1 MKELPTLET
10 ARLVL
15 RPFAKADIDEV
26 ARLAGA
32 REVAR
37 YTLHI
42 PHPYQRHMAESWI
55 ASHRE
60 RYDEGVAL
68 TLAVTERQ
76 GRSLVGA
83 MGLSVDAGNLTGE
96 LGYWI
101 GVPYWGRGYATEAAQ
116 AVLAHGFGPLG
127 LERIHACHLA
137 PNLASGRVMQKLGMV
152 QEGVLRQHV
161 VKWGV
166 RYDLIYYGLLRP
178 EYLATQHQSVTVST
192 TDTVGRKSHE

>member
-32 REVAR
+32 REVAQ

-42 PHPYQRHMAESWI
+42 PHPYQRHMAETWI

-76 GRSLVGA
+76 GGSLVGA

-101 GVPYWGRGYATEAAQ
+101 GVPYWSRGYATEAAQ
-116 AVLAHGFGPLG
+116 AVLAYGFGTLG
-127 LERIHACHLA
+127 LERIHARHLA
-137 PNLASGRVMQKLGMV
+137 PNVASGRVMRKLGMS
-152 QEGVLRQHV
+152 QEGILREHV
-161 VKWGV
+161 QKWQI
-166 RYDLIYYGLLRP
+166 RYDLVLYGLLRS
-178 EYLATQHQSVTVST
+178 EYEAAQIEIVEDDQTNRPRR
-192 TDTVGRKSHE
+192 D